1 MAIRSVIKYAIISV
15 CFASLW
21 TCHDAIDTLKPGDT
35 LNSTA
40 SLLSASGSFTVN
52 FVELGGSDNIFLAI
66 LRVKNK
72 ANRAWL
78 ANRDTPFSSTSSPLL
93 TLDFNNVL
101 KITRQGGD
109 PVVLS
114 AAPYIN
120 DTNISVVATLLDSGN
135 LVLQE
140 VNSVSR
146 STIRIWWQ
154 SFDYPLDTF
163 LPGMKLGV
171 DRRNGLYWSLSSWGS
186 KNNPMPPGPYS
197 LFWDTNGHQLNIK
210 RNGVVYWTSGV
221 FADGRFEFIFPDV
234 SKQRY
239 NFTIVSNQDEDY
251 LTYTSLNDPS
261 DSEPEWVLFTRGAL
275 FEFGASVAIIEAK
288 TCDGYNVI
296 GGCVRRDRPI
306 GCIGEAGDD
315 FQLKKGYF
323 KVINSSTSRPPNWIG
338 SGSEDCKVT
347 CWQDCNCL
355 GFDFPSGNPSTGA
368 GCRFWSVDC
377 AFIEDFTANT
387 SFVLPSA
394 TQLPQPADSPRAG
407 KIGKNW
413 TTIRRK
419 LLNFMESK
427 RPIGHVVGNQNDQ
440 ENMKYPNLSVFTYG
454 SVLEAT
460 RNFSEENKLG
470 QGGFGPVYWI
480 MYLSFSFLIWYS
492 GYMPPEYVMGGHFS
506 VKSDVYSYGV
516 LMLEIISGRKNN
528 SFYNEDRVLN
538 LVGHAWELWKEDR
551 ETELMDPTLVETCTR
566 HQVLRCV
573 QVGLLCV
580 EEKAA
585 DRPTMSE
592 LISMLTN
599 ESVQLPEPKKP
610 AFYYAERNVGN
621 ADIDRRGPP
630 LDINGLSISE
640 FVGR

>member
-15 CFASLW
+15 CFSSLW

-407 KIGKNW
+407 KIGKP
-413 TTIRRK
+413 
-419 LLNFMESK
+419 S
-427 RPIGHVVGNQNDQ
+427 
-440 ENMKYPNLSVFTYG
+440 
-454 SVLEAT
+454 
-460 RNFSEENKLG
+460 
-470 QGGFGPVYWI
+470 
-480 MYLSFSFLIWYS
+480 
-492 GYMPPEYVMGGHFS
+492 
-506 VKSDVYSYGV
+506 
-516 LMLEIISGRKNN
+516 
-528 SFYNEDRVLN
+528 
-538 LVGHAWELWKEDR
+538 
-551 ETELMDPTLVETCTR
+551 
-566 HQVLRCV
+566 
-573 QVGLLCV
+573 
-580 EEKAA
+580 
-585 DRPTMSE
+585 
-592 LISMLTN
+592 
-599 ESVQLPEPKKP
+599 
-610 AFYYAERNVGN
+610 
-621 ADIDRRGPP
+621 
-630 LDINGLSISE
+630 
-640 FVGR
+640 